1 MVAMYDAVRAHVD
14 GVWGLPTQE
23 VHAEERKFIAWTPR
37 YRDYFEPLGAPLIP
51 EWRLTE
57 GVQVSDALDAEAD
70 EASTKEEI
78 EKVHERKEVCV
89 QPKAEMK
96 PRGMGKGKG
105 YVKSRAE
112 ATEPENE
119 DAQKVRERDEAVAKA
134 TGKGKGHVTSKA
146 EVNEEVVCESKAAV
160 NSKAEGLPIIQ
171 VVQGEDTLTSKEVV
185 VMQNPKRK
193 GKQRRKTPW
202 FILE

>member
-1 MVAMYDAVRAHVD
+1 M
-14 GVWGLPTQE
+14 
-23 VHAEERKFIAWTPR
+23 
-37 YRDYFEPLGAPLIP
+37 
-51 EWRLTE
+51 
-57 GVQVSDALDAEAD
+57 SDALDAEAD

-78 EKVHERKEVCV
+78 EKVHERKEGCV

-134 TGKGKGHVTSKA
+134 TGKGKGQVTSEA
-146 EVNEEVVCESKAAV
+146 EVNEQVVCESKAAV
-160 NSKAEGLPIIQ
+160 YSKTEGLPIIQ
-171 VVQGEDTLTSKEVV
+171 EAQGEDTLTSKEVV
-185 VMQNPKRK
+185 EMQNPTCK
-193 GKQRRKTPW
+193 GKQRRKKPSL
-202 FILE
+202 ILK